1 MREAVIRL
9 NRRQFL
15 AASMAAAGLA
25 EEKETPA
32 TQTPLNNGQVRLT
45 GGLLQERFALNA
57 RRTFAIAPE
66 DIAKPFLVAKGL
78 PNTGKYLQSV
88 DRIKNFTG
96 WWPGLYEGFWMSG
109 AAHIARWSGDP
120 HHREILAALVPEIAR
135 SREAD
140 GFVMALGRKREQRWA
155 HSDLY
160 ALVRVTVRCFL
171 DLYEVTGDP
180 LSLELARGQM
190 DSMIRDIVGPPKTG
204 QGIVLRGTDPKTAPT
219 SYYKLLP
226 ALSQL
231 YLHTGDE
238 KYLRIAEAC
247 LDLPMMED
255 ILGGKKDPLP
265 GRHAS
270 TWVDYLMGV
279 YQFGLMTGNQR
290 YVEFVLRTID
300 RISGNHLFVTGSM
313 SSHEEFR
320 SGTDGWQLQEAS
332 HTEETCCAA
341 IWVACLENV
350 LRGTGD
356 FKYADLIER
365 AAYNAIFASQ
375 NPNTGDFC
383 YFVNLTG
390 NNKPYDPPP
399 QWGRHCCEGNGLM
412 AIGRLPGLIYGK
424 TEGGLAVNLYAASEA
439 KVTIGGASVQVTQDT
454 AYPYSGDV
462 AIRIDPDRPSR
473 FALTYRIP
481 SWSANPPVVTVNG
494 EAVRSGAAIHREWKK
509 GDEVRIRFAMPA
521 TSIDDDFNN
530 IPRVALRRGPLLYA
544 ATWADDLPV
553 RKGPSGETV
562 LSSRSHYEEWPN
574 VPTLHAGHHLNGA
587 FRASGENKFVADGS
601 TAFVPGSKSG
611 RVALHYVPFLSAIE
625 GKFSVWLPVNN
636 ESS

>member
-1 MREAVIRL
+1 MEEAFIRL
-9 NRRQFL
+9 NRREFL
-15 AASMAAAGLA
+15 AATMAAAALA

-32 TQTPLNNGQVRLT
+32 KQQPLKIGGVRLT
-45 GGLLQERFALNA
+45 GGLLHNRFALNA

-66 DIAKPFLVAKGL
+66 DIAKPFLDAKGL
-78 PNTGKYLQSV
+78 PNNGKYLQCA

-120 HHREILAALVPEIAR
+120 HHREVLAALVPEIAS
-135 SREAD
+135 SRESD
-140 GFVMALGRKREQRWA
+140 GFLLALGRGREQRWA
-155 HSDLY
+155 HNDLY
-160 ALVRVTVRCFL
+160 ALVRVTVRCLL
-171 DLYEVTGDP
+171 DVYEVTGDP
-180 LSLELARGQM
+180 LALELARGQM
-190 DSMIRDIVGPPKTG
+190 DSMIRDIQSSPKG
-204 QGIVLRGTDPKTAPT
+204 GSPKAGEGIVLRGMDPSRAPT
-219 SYYKLLP
+219 SCYKLLP

-231 YLHTGDE
+231 YRHTGDE
-238 KYLRIAEAC
+238 KYLKVADAC
-247 LDLPMMED
+247 LDLPMMEQV
-255 ILGGKKDPLP
+255 LGGPKDPLP

-279 YQFGLMTGNQR
+279 YQFGLMTGNER
-290 YVEFVLRTID
+290 YAKFVLRTID
-300 RISGNHLFVTGSM
+300 RISENHLFVTGSM

-320 SGTDGWQLQEAS
+320 SGADGWQLQEAS

-356 FKYADLIER
+356 FRYADLIER

-399 QWGRHCCEGNGLM
+399 QLGRHCCEGNGLM

-424 TEGGLAVNLYAASEA
+424 TASGLAVNLYAASEA
-439 KVTIGGASVQVTQDT
+439 DVEIGGASVRVAQET
-454 AYPYSGDV
+454 AYPYSGV
-462 AIRIDPDRPSR
+462 TIRIDPDRPAR
-473 FALTYRIP
+473 FASTYRIP
-481 SWSANPPVVTVNG
+481 SWSATPPAVTVNS
-494 EAVRSGAAIHREWKK
+494 ESVQPGAAIHREWKT
-509 GDEVRIRFAMPA
+509 GDQVRIRFAMPA
-521 TSIDDDFNN
+521 TALNDDFNN

-544 ATWADDLPV
+544 ATWVDDLPV
-553 RKGPSGETV
+553 RKGPAAATV
-562 LSSRSHYEEWPN
+562 LSSRSHYEEWPY
-574 VPTLHAGHHLNGA
+574 VPSLTAA
-587 FRASGENKFVADGS
+587 FRSSGENDFVAGGS
-601 TAFVPGSKSG
+601 TAYIPGSKSH

-625 GKFSVWLPVNN
+625 GKYSVWLPVN
-636 ESS
+636 SGSV